1 MSDFLGIDTSNYTTS
16 AAIYESHHNVL
27 LQEKMLLPVKKGEKG
42 IRQSDAVFHHTVQ
55 LPEIIDKLFTKTG
68 KGTFPLWA
76 FHMLRGDWKA
86 HICRAF

>member
-16 AAIYESHHNVL
+16 AAIYESSHNVL

-42 IRQSDAVFHHTVQ
+42 I
-55 LPEIIDKLFTKTG
+55 
-68 KGTFPLWA
+68 FPLWE